1 MTVAVLANDRDVDG
15 DALALV
21 SVSSPA
27 HGTAAISG
35 TSIVYTP
42 ARNFVGTDLFNYLI
56 TDGRGG
62 TATTTVAVSV
72 LKK

>member
-1 MTVAVLANDRDVDG
+1 VTIAVLANDSDVDG

-42 ARNFVGTDLFNYLI
+42 ARNFVGKDQFNYLI

-62 TATTTVAVSV
+62 TATATVTVSV